1 MRIAVAATPVV
12 ALPTLDL
19 LKSSKYQLVR
29 VITRPDRPTGRGRTS
44 QPTVVAQWA
53 DENNIDCHKPEDDV
67 QLAQSLHDVDL
78 LITIGFGVILSK
90 ELLKIPSRGSINLHF
105 SLLPRWRG
113 AAPVQRAIEA
123 GDHLSGVT
131 VFQLDEGMDTGPI
144 FVTKRFAIDSDITS
158 DELLDELSLLG
169 PEAIMET
176 LALIENGKKPTAQD
190 SAGATLARKLTKLEG
205 KIDWTSSAESI
216 HSKVRAFTSNPGAWT
231 IFRNENLILQQPEMS
246 ELRLKPGQIEVRDK
260 KLYVG
265 TATSALIFLKLK
277 PSGKPLMDAS
287 AWINGVRISA
297 EEFFGE

>member
-1 MRIAVAATPVV
+1 MRIAVAATPPV

-67 QLAQSLHDVDL
+67 QLAHSLHDVDL

-90 ELLKIPSRGSINLHF
+90 ELLEIPSCGSINLHF

-205 KIDWTSSAESI
+205 KIDWTNSAESI

-231 IFRNENLILQQPEMS
+231 VFRNENLILQQPEIS
-246 ELRLKPGQIEVRDK
+246 ALRLKPGQIEIKDK

-265 TATSALIFLKLK
+265 TGTKALAIMKVK

>member
-1 MRIAVAATPVV
+1 MRIAVAATPPV

-29 VITRPDRPTGRGRTS
+29 VITRPDRPTGRGRIS

-53 DENNIDCHKPEDDV
+53 DENSIDCHKPEDDV
-67 QLAQSLHDVDL
+67 QLAHSLHDVDL

-90 ELLKIPSRGSINLHF
+90 ELLKIPPRGSINLHF

-158 DELLDELSLLG
+158 DELLHELSQLG

-205 KIDWTSSAESI
+205 KIDWTNSAESI

-231 IFRNENLILQQPEMS
+231 VFRNENLILQQPEIS
-246 ELRLKPGQIEVRDK
+246 ALRLKPGQIEVRDK

>member
-1 MRIAVAATPVV
+1 MRIAVAATPPV

-29 VITRPDRPTGRGRTS
+29 VITRPDRPTGRGRIS

-53 DENNIDCHKPEDDV
+53 DENSIDCHKPEDDV
-67 QLAQSLHDVDL
+67 QLAHSLHDVDL

-158 DELLDELSLLG
+158 DELLHELSQLG
-169 PEAIMET
+169 PEAIVET

-190 SAGATLARKLTKLEG
+190 SAGATLARKLTKFEG

>member
-1 MRIAVAATPVV
+1 MRIAVAATPPV

-53 DENNIDCHKPEDDV
+53 DENNIDCHKPEDEV

-176 LALIENGKKPTAQD
+176 LALIENGNKPTAQD

-231 IFRNENLILQQPEMS
+231 IFRNENLILQHPEMS
-246 ELRLKPGQIEVRDK
+246 ALRLKPGQIEVRDK

-265 TATSALIFLKLK
+265 TATFALCFRKVK

>member
-1 MRIAVAATPVV
+1 MRIAVAATPPV

-67 QLAQSLHDVDL
+67 QLAHSLHDVDL
-78 LITIGFGVILSK
+78 LITIGFGVILPK
-90 ELLKIPSRGSINLHF
+90 ELLKIPPRGSINLHF

-190 SAGATLARKLTKLEG
+190 SAGATLARKFTKLEG

-231 IFRNENLILQQPEMS
+231 VFRNENLILQQPEIS
-246 ELRLKPGQIEVRDK
+246 ALRLKPGQIEVRDK

-265 TATSALIFLKLK
+265 TATSALIFLKVK

>member
-1 MRIAVAATPVV
+1 MRIAVAATPHV
-12 ALPTLDL
+12 ALPTLEL

-53 DENNIDCHKPEDDV
+53 DENNIDCHKPEDEA

-176 LALIENGKKPTAQD
+176 LALIEIGKNPTAQD

-231 IFRNENLILQQPEMS
+231 IFRNENLILQQPEIS
-246 ELRLKPGQIEVRDK
+246 ALRLKPGQIEVRDK

-265 TATSALIFLKLK
+265 TATFALCFRKVK

>member
-1 MRIAVAATPVV
+1 MRIAVAATPPV

-29 VITRPDRPTGRGRTS
+29 VITRPDRPTGRGRIS

-53 DENNIDCHKPEDDV
+53 DESNIDCHKPEDDV
-67 QLAQSLHDVDL
+67 QLAHSLHDVDL

-90 ELLKIPSRGSINLHF
+90 ELLKIPPRGSINLHF

-158 DELLDELSLLG
+158 DELLHELSQLG
-169 PEAIMET
+169 PEAIVET

-205 KIDWTSSAESI
+205 KIDWTNSAESI

-231 IFRNENLILQQPEMS
+231 VFRNENLILQQPEIS
-246 ELRLKPGQIEVRDK
+246 ALRLKPGQIEVRDK

-265 TATSALIFLKLK
+265 TATSALIFLKVK

>member
-1 MRIAVAATPVV
+1 MRIAVAATPPV

-29 VITRPDRPTGRGRTS
+29 VITRPDRPTGRGRIS

-67 QLAQSLHDVDL
+67 QLAHSLHDVDL

-90 ELLKIPSRGSINLHF
+90 ELLKIPPRGSINLHF

-158 DELLDELSLLG
+158 DELLHELSQLG
-169 PEAIMET
+169 PEAIVET

-205 KIDWTSSAESI
+205 KIDWTNSAESI

>member
-1 MRIAVAATPVV
+1 
-12 ALPTLDL
+12 

-29 VITRPDRPTGRGRTS
+29 VITRPDRPTGRGRIS

-53 DENNIDCHKPEDDV
+53 DENSIDCHKPEDDV
-67 QLAQSLHDVDL
+67 QLAHSLHDVDL

-90 ELLKIPSRGSINLHF
+90 ELLKIPPRGSINLHF

-158 DELLDELSLLG
+158 DELLHELSQLG

-190 SAGATLARKLTKLEG
+190 SAGATLARKLTKFEG

>member
-1 MRIAVAATPVV
+1 MRIAVAATPPV

-19 LKSSKYQLVR
+19 LKSTKYQLVR
-29 VITRPDRPTGRGRTS
+29 VITRPDRPTGRGRIS

-53 DENNIDCHKPEDDV
+53 DENSIDCHKPEDDV
-67 QLAQSLHDVDL
+67 QLAHSLHDVDL

-90 ELLKIPSRGSINLHF
+90 ELLKIPPRGSINLHF

-158 DELLDELSLLG
+158 DELLHELSQLG

-190 SAGATLARKLTKLEG
+190 SAGATLARKLTKFEG

>member
-1 MRIAVAATPVV
+1 MRIAVAATPPV

-29 VITRPDRPTGRGRTS
+29 VITRPDRPTGRGRIS

-53 DENNIDCHKPEDDV
+53 DENSIDCHKPEDDV
-67 QLAQSLHDVDL
+67 QLAHSLHDVDL

-90 ELLKIPSRGSINLHF
+90 ELLKIPPRGSINLHF

-158 DELLDELSLLG
+158 DELLHELSQLG
-169 PEAIMET
+169 PEAIVET

-190 SAGATLARKLTKLEG
+190 SAGATLARKLTKFEG
-205 KIDWTSSAESI
+205 KIDWTNSAESI

-231 IFRNENLILQQPEMS
+231 VFRNENLILQQPEIS
-246 ELRLKPGQIEVRDK
+246 ALRLKPGQIEVRDK

>member
-1 MRIAVAATPVV
+1 MRIAVAATPPV

-29 VITRPDRPTGRGRTS
+29 VITRPDRPTGRGRNS

-190 SAGATLARKLTKLEG
+190 SAGATLARKLTKIEG
-205 KIDWTSSAESI
+205 KIDWTNSAESI

-231 IFRNENLILQQPEMS
+231 VFRNENLILQQPEMS

>member
-1 MRIAVAATPVV
+1 MRIAVAATPPV

-67 QLAQSLHDVDL
+67 QLAHSLHDVDL

-90 ELLKIPSRGSINLHF
+90 ELLKIPPRGSINLHF

-158 DELLDELSLLG
+158 DELLHELSQLG
-169 PEAIMET
+169 PEAIVET

-190 SAGATLARKLTKLEG
+190 SAGATLARKLTKFEG
-205 KIDWTSSAESI
+205 KIDWTNSAESI

-231 IFRNENLILQQPEMS
+231 VFRSENLILQQPEIS
-246 ELRLKPGQIEVRDK
+246 ALRLKPGQIEVRDK

-265 TATSALIFLKLK
+265 TATSALIFLKVK

>member
-1 MRIAVAATPVV
+1 MRIAVAATPPV

-158 DELLDELSLLG
+158 DELLHELSLLG

-190 SAGATLARKLTKLEG
+190 SAGATLARKFTKLEG

-260 KLYVG
+260 KLV
-265 TATSALIFLKLK
+265 S
-277 PSGKPLMDAS
+277 
-287 AWINGVRISA
+287 
-297 EEFFGE
+297 

>member
-1 MRIAVAATPVV
+1 MRIAVAATPPV

-67 QLAQSLHDVDL
+67 QLAHSLHDVDL
-78 LITIGFGVILSK
+78 VITIGFGVILSK
-90 ELLKIPSRGSINLHF
+90 ELLKIPPRGSINLHF

-158 DELLDELSLLG
+158 DELLHELSQLG
-169 PEAIMET
+169 PEAIVET

-205 KIDWTSSAESI
+205 KIDWTNSAESI

-231 IFRNENLILQQPEMS
+231 VFRNENLILQQPEIS
-246 ELRLKPGQIEVRDK
+246 ALRLKPGQIEVRDK

-265 TATSALIFLKLK
+265 TATSALIFLKVK

>member
-29 VITRPDRPTGRGRTS
+29 VITRPDRPTGRGRNS

-53 DENNIDCHKPEDDV
+53 DENSIDCHKPEDDV
-67 QLAQSLHDVDL
+67 QLAHSLHDVDL

-90 ELLKIPSRGSINLHF
+90 ELLKIPPRGSINLHF

-144 FVTKRFAIDSDITS
+144 FVTKKFAIDSDITS
-158 DELLDELSLLG
+158 DELLHELSQLG
-169 PEAIMET
+169 PEAIVET

-190 SAGATLARKLTKLEG
+190 SAGATLARKLTKFEG

>member
-1 MRIAVAATPVV
+1 MRIAVAATPPV

-67 QLAQSLHDVDL
+67 QLAHSLHDVDL
-78 LITIGFGVILSK
+78 VITIGFGVILSK

-158 DELLDELSLLG
+158 DELLHELSQLG
-169 PEAIMET
+169 PEAIVET

-205 KIDWTSSAESI
+205 KIDWTNSAESI

-231 IFRNENLILQQPEMS
+231 VFRNENLILQQPEIS
-246 ELRLKPGQIEVRDK
+246 ALRLKPGQIEVRDK

-265 TATSALIFLKLK
+265 TATSALIFLKVK

>member
-1 MRIAVAATPVV
+1 MRIAVAATPEV

-67 QLAQSLHDVDL
+67 QLAHSLHDVDL

-158 DELLDELSLLG
+158 DELLHELSQLG
-169 PEAIMET
+169 PEAIVET

-205 KIDWTSSAESI
+205 KIDWTNSAESI

-231 IFRNENLILQQPEMS
+231 VFRNENLILQQPEIS
-246 ELRLKPGQIEVRDK
+246 ALRLKPGQIEVRDK

-265 TATSALIFLKLK
+265 TATSALIFLKVK

>member
-1 MRIAVAATPVV
+1 MRIAVAATPPV

-29 VITRPDRPTGRGRTS
+29 VITRPDRPTGRGRNS

-158 DELLDELSLLG
+158 DELLHELSQLG
-169 PEAIMET
+169 PEAIVET

-190 SAGATLARKLTKLEG
+190 SAGATLARKLTKIEG
-205 KIDWTSSAESI
+205 KIDWTNSAESI

-231 IFRNENLILQQPEMS
+231 VFRNENLILQQPEIS
-246 ELRLKPGQIEVRDK
+246 ALRLKPGQIEVRDK
-260 KLYVG
+260 KLHVG
-265 TATSALIFLKLK
+265 TATSALSFLKVK

>member
-1 MRIAVAATPVV
+1 MRIAVAATPPV

-67 QLAQSLHDVDL
+67 QLAHSLHDVDL

-158 DELLDELSLLG
+158 DELLHELSLLG

-205 KIDWTSSAESI
+205 KIDWTNSAESI

-231 IFRNENLILQQPEMS
+231 VFRNENLILQQPEIS
-246 ELRLKPGQIEVRDK
+246 ALRLKPGQIEVRDK

-265 TATSALIFLKLK
+265 TATSALIFLKVK

>member
-1 MRIAVAATPVV
+1 MRIAVAATPPV

-29 VITRPDRPTGRGRTS
+29 VITRTDRPTGRGRTS

-190 SAGATLARKLTKLEG
+190 SAGATLARKLTKFEG

>member
-1 MRIAVAATPVV
+1 MRIAVAATPPV

-158 DELLDELSLLG
+158 DELLHELSQLG
-169 PEAIMET
+169 PEAIVET

-205 KIDWTSSAESI
+205 KIDWTNSAESI

-231 IFRNENLILQQPEMS
+231 VFRNENLILQQPEIS
-246 ELRLKPGQIEVRDK
+246 ALRLKPGQIEVRDK

-265 TATSALIFLKLK
+265 TATSALIFLKVK

>member
-1 MRIAVAATPVV
+1 MRIAVAATPPV

-158 DELLDELSLLG
+158 DELLHELSLLG

-176 LALIENGKKPTAQD
+176 LALIENGEKPTAQD
-190 SAGATLARKLTKLEG
+190 SAGATLARKFTKLEG

-265 TATSALIFLKLK
+265 TATSALIFLKVK

>member
-29 VITRPDRPTGRGRTS
+29 VITRPDRPTGRGRIS
-44 QPTVVAQWA
+44 QPTVVALWA
-53 DENNIDCHKPEDDV
+53 DENSIDCHKPEDDV
-67 QLAQSLHDVDL
+67 QLAHSLHDVDL

-90 ELLKIPSRGSINLHF
+90 ELLKIPSRGSINLYF

-158 DELLDELSLLG
+158 DELLHELSQLG
-169 PEAIMET
+169 PEAIVET

-190 SAGATLARKLTKLEG
+190 SAGATLARKLTKIEG
-205 KIDWTSSAESI
+205 KIDWTNSAESI

-231 IFRNENLILQQPEMS
+231 VFRNENLILQQPEIS
-246 ELRLKPGQIEVRDK
+246 ALRLKPGQIEVRDK
-260 KLYVG
+260 KL
-265 TATSALIFLKLK
+265 
-277 PSGKPLMDAS
+277 
-287 AWINGVRISA
+287 
-297 EEFFGE
+297 

>member
-1 MRIAVAATPVV
+1 MRIAVAATPPV

-158 DELLDELSLLG
+158 DELLHELSQLG
-169 PEAIMET
+169 PEAIVET

-190 SAGATLARKLTKLEG
+190 SAGATLARKLTKIEG
-205 KIDWTSSAESI
+205 KIDWTNSAESI

-231 IFRNENLILQQPEMS
+231 VFRNENLILQQPEIS
-246 ELRLKPGQIEVRDK
+246 ALRLKPGQIEVRDK

-265 TATSALIFLKLK
+265 TATSALIFLKVK

>member
-1 MRIAVAATPVV
+1 
-12 ALPTLDL
+12 
-19 LKSSKYQLVR
+19 
-29 VITRPDRPTGRGRTS
+29 
-44 QPTVVAQWA
+44 
-53 DENNIDCHKPEDDV
+53 
-67 QLAQSLHDVDL
+67 
-78 LITIGFGVILSK
+78 VILSK
-90 ELLKIPSRGSINLHF
+90 ELLKIPPRGSINLHF

-158 DELLDELSLLG
+158 DELLHELSQLG

-190 SAGATLARKLTKLEG
+190 SAGATLARKLTKFEG

>member
-1 MRIAVAATPVV
+1 MRIAVAATPPV

-67 QLAQSLHDVDL
+67 QLAHSLHDVDL

-158 DELLDELSLLG
+158 DELLHELSQLG
-169 PEAIMET
+169 PEAIVET

-205 KIDWTSSAESI
+205 KIDWTNSAESI

-231 IFRNENLILQQPEMS
+231 VFRNENLILQQPEIS
-246 ELRLKPGQIEVRDK
+246 ALRLKPGQIEVRDK

-265 TATSALIFLKLK
+265 TATCALSFLKVK

>member
-1 MRIAVAATPVV
+1 MRIAVAATPPV

-67 QLAQSLHDVDL
+67 QLAHSLHDVDL

-158 DELLDELSLLG
+158 DELLHELSQLG
-169 PEAIMET
+169 PEAIVET

-205 KIDWTSSAESI
+205 KIDWTNSAESI

-265 TATSALIFLKLK
+265 TATSALIFLKVK

>member
-1 MRIAVAATPVV
+1 MRIAVAATPPV

-29 VITRPDRPTGRGRTS
+29 VITRPDRPTGRGRNS

-67 QLAQSLHDVDL
+67 QLAHSLHDVDL

-90 ELLKIPSRGSINLHF
+90 ELLKIPPRGSINLHF

-158 DELLDELSLLG
+158 DELLHELSQLG

-190 SAGATLARKLTKLEG
+190 SAGATLARKLTKFEG

>member
-1 MRIAVAATPVV
+1 MRIAVAATPPV

-29 VITRPDRPTGRGRTS
+29 VITRPDRPTGRGRIS

-53 DENNIDCHKPEDDV
+53 DENSIDCHKPEDDV
-67 QLAQSLHDVDL
+67 QLAHSLHDVDL

-90 ELLKIPSRGSINLHF
+90 ELLKIPPRGSINLHF

-158 DELLDELSLLG
+158 DELLHELSQLG

-190 SAGATLARKLTKLEG
+190 SAGATLARKLTKFEG

>member
-1 MRIAVAATPVV
+1 MRIAVAATPPV

-158 DELLDELSLLG
+158 DELLHELSLLG

-190 SAGATLARKLTKLEG
+190 SAGATLARKLTKFEG

-231 IFRNENLILQQPEMS
+231 VFRNENLILQQPEIS
-246 ELRLKPGQIEVRDK
+246 ALRLKPGQIEVRDK

-265 TATSALIFLKLK
+265 TATSALIFLKVK

-287 AWINGVRISA
+287 AWINGIRISA

>member
-1 MRIAVAATPVV
+1 MRIAVAATPPV

-29 VITRPDRPTGRGRTS
+29 VITRPDRPTGRGRNS

-158 DELLDELSLLG
+158 DELLHELSQLG
-169 PEAIMET
+169 PEAIVET

-205 KIDWTSSAESI
+205 KIDWTNSAESI

-231 IFRNENLILQQPEMS
+231 VFRNENLILQQPEMS

>member
-1 MRIAVAATPVV
+1 MRIAVAATPPV

-29 VITRPDRPTGRGRTS
+29 VITRPDRPTGRGRIS

-90 ELLKIPSRGSINLHF
+90 ELLKIPPRGSINLHF

-158 DELLDELSLLG
+158 DELLHELSQLG

-205 KIDWTSSAESI
+205 KIDWTNSAESI

-231 IFRNENLILQQPEMS
+231 VFRNENLILQQPEIS
-246 ELRLKPGQIEVRDK
+246 ALRLKPGQIEVRDK

>member
-1 MRIAVAATPVV
+1 MRIAVAATPPV

-29 VITRPDRPTGRGRTS
+29 VITRPDRPTGRGRIS

-67 QLAQSLHDVDL
+67 QLAHSLHDVDL

-158 DELLDELSLLG
+158 DELLHELSQLG
-169 PEAIMET
+169 PEAIVET

-205 KIDWTSSAESI
+205 KIDWTNSAESI

-231 IFRNENLILQQPEMS
+231 VFRNENLILQQPEIS
-246 ELRLKPGQIEVRDK
+246 ALRLKPGQIEVRDK

-265 TATSALIFLKLK
+265 TATSALIFLKVK

>member
-1 MRIAVAATPVV
+1 MRIAVAATPHV
-12 ALPTLDL
+12 ALPTLEL

-53 DENNIDCHKPEDDV
+53 DENNIDCHKPEDEV

-90 ELLKIPSRGSINLHF
+90 DLLKIPSRGSINLHF

-176 LALIENGKKPTAQD
+176 LALIENGKNPTAQD

-231 IFRNENLILQQPEMS
+231 IFRNENLILQHPEIS
-246 ELRLKPGQIEVRDK
+246 ALKLKPGQIEVRDK
-260 KLYVG
+260 KLHVG
-265 TATSALIFLKLK
+265 TATFALCFRKVK

>member
-1 MRIAVAATPVV
+1 MRIAVAATPPV

-67 QLAQSLHDVDL
+67 QLAHSLHDVDL
-78 LITIGFGVILSK
+78 LITIGFGVILSN
-90 ELLKIPSRGSINLHF
+90 ELLKIPPRGSINLHF

-158 DELLDELSLLG
+158 DELLHELSQLG
-169 PEAIMET
+169 PEAIVET

-205 KIDWTSSAESI
+205 KIDWTNSAESI

-231 IFRNENLILQQPEMS
+231 VFRNENLILQQPEIS
-246 ELRLKPGQIEVRDK
+246 ALRLKPGQIEVRDK

-265 TATSALIFLKLK
+265 TATSALIFLKVK